1 MIVNSI
7 KKVAVRVR
15 KFVKIGVL
23 LTVAILIILGI
34 IKFTYRQT
42 YTVSLNGEVIGYT
55 NNKVALQKKINDYI
69 TSGNGEDVAFVEIT
83 DLPTY
88 EACLIKKDV
97 ETNDDEIFN
106 KVIENGT
113 SYYKYYALTIED
125 EEKSYVKQFADA
137 EEVVKQLKDKDSAN
151 QEELGIVEKYDTKM
165 AEITPVEN
173 CVEEMYEEKVV
184 IPEYSYS
191 SSSAYENIGKTVIAS
206 DSVPTDLGVSLI
218 HPISGII
225 TSRFGIRSR
234 DNHQGLDIAAPE
246 GTAIKAACAGTV
258 IFSGCGDGYE
268 GYGNLV
274 IVQSSDS
281 LSIRYAH
288 CSKLYVQVG
297 ERVEQGQ
304 VIAAVGST
312 GISTGDHLHFE
323 IRYNGSAI
331 DPQNYVYN

>member
-7 KKVAVRVR
+7 KKVAVRIR
-15 KFVKIGVL
+15 KFTKIGIL
-23 LTVAILIILGI
+23 LTIAILIILGI

-55 NNKVALQKKINDYI
+55 NNKLALQKKINDYI
-69 TSGNGEDVAFVEIT
+69 TSGNGEDVAFVEIK

-97 ETNDDEIFN
+97 ETNDDEIFD

-113 SYYKYYALTIED
+113 AYYKYYALTVAD
-125 EEKSYVKQFADA
+125 EEKDYVKQFAEA

-165 AEITPVEN
+165 AEVKTVEN
-173 CVEEMYEEKVV
+173 CVDEIYEEKVI
-184 IPEYSYS
+184 IPEYSYTS
-191 SSSAYENIGKTVIAS
+191 TSAYEDIGKTVIPS
-206 DSVPTDLGVSLI
+206 ESTPTNLGVSLI
-218 HPISGII
+218 HPVSGII

-234 DNHQGLDIAAPE
+234 DNHKGLDIAAPE

-258 IFSGCGDGYE
+258 IFSGCGGDYD
-268 GYGNLV
+268 GYGNIV
-274 IVQSSDS
+274 VVQSSDS
-281 LSIRYAH
+281 VKIRYGH
-288 CSKLYVQVG
+288 CSKLYVQTG

-323 IRYNGSAI
+323 IRYNGEAV